1 MKIYTHLVYYH
12 VHNESV
18 MLDFINHKYIFRDY
32 TMMVVFNLYY
42 IKEKPVMS
50 G

>member
-1 MKIYTHLVYYH
+1 MFVVILFKWY
-12 VHNESV
+12 
-18 MLDFINHKYIFRDY
+18 MLDFINHKYIFRGY